1 MNTQP
6 TADGTAPASGELSL
20 DAAVALAFEQYRLGN
35 TPTAAELCRRVL
47 ALDPLQVDALH
58 LLGIARFAQEA
69 EDEGIALVRQ
79 AAELAPDHPDIH
91 NNLGNLLLHAARPA
105 EAARSYRRALA
116 LRPTHAQAH
125 ANFGLA
131 MRRLGDHPA
140 ALAAMRDAI
149 AIDPDAPGPW
159 INLGQL
165 LHMLGRHDEAIL
177 ALARAVEIY
186 GGARTA
192 QRLLGQSLYR
202 IGRVQEAAAVYRRW
216 LHEAPDDPTARHL
229 LAACSGQGVP
239 ERAPEDY
246 LRELYRDF
254 ANDFDSNLAELDY
267 QAPALIVA
275 AIEAVAGL
283 HRVGV
288 AADLGCGTGL
298 LGARLRERT
307 ALLTGVDL
315 SPEMLAKARARGCY
329 DALVESELTAFLNTR
344 AAAFDLLTAADVLC
358 YCGALEDF
366 VSGCAHALRPGGVLA
381 FSVEAAPDGAPTY
394 HLGPSGRYAHAPGYV
409 RDTLGNAGFAV
420 LDIQAQ
426 RLRNEGGAPVPGW
439 VVVARKRAA
448 RGAP

>member
-1 MNTQP
+1 MSTQP
-6 TADGTAPASGELSL
+6 AADSAAPGSGELSL
-20 DAAVALAFEQYRLGN
+20 DAAVVLAFEQYRAGN

-47 ALDPLQVDALH
+47 AIAPRQVDALH

-79 AAELAPDHPDIH
+79 AAELAPDHADIH

-105 EAARSYRRALA
+105 EAAQSYRRALA
-116 LRPTHAQAH
+116 LRPMHAGAH
-125 ANFGLA
+125 ANFGL
-131 MRRLGDHPA
+131 
-140 ALAAMRDAI
+140 AMRDAI

-165 LHMLGRHDEAIL
+165 LHMLGRHDEAVP
-177 ALARAVEIY
+177 ALTRAVEIY

-202 IGRVQEAAAVYRRW
+202 IGRVHEAAAVYRRW
-216 LHEAPDDPTARHL
+216 LHEAPDNPTARHL
-229 LAACSGQGVP
+229 LAACSGQDVP

-246 LRELYRDF
+246 LRDLYRDF
-254 ANDFDSNLAELDY
+254 ANDFDTNLAQLDY

-275 AIEAVAGL
+275 AIDSVAGL

-329 DALVESELTAFLNTR
+329 DALVESELIAFLGTR
-344 AAAFDLLTAADVLC
+344 KAAFDLLTAADVLC

-366 VSGCAHALRPGGVLA
+366 ASGCAHALRPGGVLA
-381 FSVEAAPDGAPTY
+381 FSVEAAPDDAPTY
-394 HLGPSGRYAHAPGYV
+394 HLGPSGRYSHAPGYV
-409 RDTLGNAGFAV
+409 RDTLGNAGFQV

-439 VVVARKRAA
+439 VAVARKPAA
-448 RGAP
+448 AQGAP